1 MARYGSPRHLPW
13 LPTPMAPYLE
23 RSRPQYA
30 AVLNKFTRIAK
41 NPSLKMNPSDQ
52 ELAELDAAQDRFDK
66 ARLQMDIIIN
76 EIRKGARI

>member
-1 MARYGSPRHLPW
+1 
-13 LPTPMAPYLE
+13 
-23 RSRPQYA
+23 
-30 AVLNKFTRIAK
+30 
-41 NPSLKMNPSDQ
+41 MNPSDQ

>member
-1 MARYGSPRHLPW
+1 MEQHRTEESSAINEFEIATKQLKS
-13 LPTPMAPYLE
+13 A
-23 RSRPQYA
+23 YA

-76 EIRKGARI
+76 EIRKGVRI

>member
-1 MARYGSPRHLPW
+1 MEQHRTAEAAAIEEFEITTKQLKSAY
-13 LPTPMAPYLE
+13 T
-23 RSRPQYA
+23 

-66 ARLQMDIIIN
+66 ARKVMDKITG
-76 EIRKGARI
+76 EIRKGIRK

>member
-1 MARYGSPRHLPW
+1 MEQHRTEESSAINEFEIATKQLKS
-13 LPTPMAPYLE
+13 A
-23 RSRPQYA
+23 YA

>member
-1 MARYGSPRHLPW
+1 MEQHRTAEAAAIEEFEIATKQLKS
-13 LPTPMAPYLE
+13 A
-23 RSRPQYA
+23 YA

-41 NPSLKMNPSDQ
+41 NPSLKMNLSNQ

>member
-1 MARYGSPRHLPW
+1 MEQHRTEESSAINEFEIATKQLKS
-13 LPTPMAPYLE
+13 A
-23 RSRPQYA
+23 YA

-76 EIRKGARI
+76 EIRMGARI

>member
-1 MARYGSPRHLPW
+1 MERHRTEESSAINEFEIATKQLKS
-13 LPTPMAPYLE
+13 A
-23 RSRPQYA
+23 YA

>member
-1 MARYGSPRHLPW
+1 MEQHRIEESSAINEFEIATKQLKS
-13 LPTPMAPYLE
+13 A
-23 RSRPQYA
+23 YA

>member
-1 MARYGSPRHLPW
+1 MERHRTEESSSISEFEIATKQLKS
-13 LPTPMAPYLE
+13 A
-23 RSRPQYA
+23 YA

>member
-1 MARYGSPRHLPW
+1 MERHRTEESSAISEFEIATKQLKSAY
-13 LPTPMAPYLE
+13 T
-23 RSRPQYA
+23 